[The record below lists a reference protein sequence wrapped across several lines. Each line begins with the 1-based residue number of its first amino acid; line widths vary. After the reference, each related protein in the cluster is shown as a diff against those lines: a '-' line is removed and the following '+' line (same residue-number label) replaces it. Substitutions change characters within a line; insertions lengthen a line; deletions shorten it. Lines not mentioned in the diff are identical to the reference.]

1 MSLRNYQA
9 PTALLFILVL
19 TSCAGIRTKN
29 FKKQTPTQA
38 IKSFKAETKQIYSGN
53 TSKYE
58 EDFLPDL
65 NHELVRHW
73 EDYFK
78 GRGKMGF
85 QTFLNNGEKYRP
97 MIEKIFDEHNL
108 PRSLYYVGL
117 IESGYIV
124 RARSHAA
131 AVGPWQFIKGTA
143 KRYGLRVN
151 SSIDERQNI
160 YKSTQ
165 AAALYFQDL
174 YNIFGSWELAL
185 SAYNAGEY
193 GIIRRIRGANTRD
206 YYKLSAMK
214 KLPKETRNYVPKVIA
229 AMKVAREAKSHN
241 IKISAPTVNPYLSTT
256 SHKISGSIGVNQ
268 LANQLSISP
277 TTLRQLNA
285 DIKGSHIPHMGKA
298 GFYVYL
304 PKNRKYNFSNI
315 KTSKRATRSL
325 RIRSRK
331 VASTGNF
338 EKHTVR
344 KNETLSSI
352 SRRYNVTMRTLR
364 RLNKIKGSKI
374 YVGQKINLPTL
385 STKTVVN
392 YSYTVKKGDHLTK
405 IANIFNTGPSKL
417 KRMNKLSKGTI
428 YPGQKLKVPAHKKRY
443 HIVKRGEALIRI
455 AKKYKKELA
464 EIKDLNGLK
473 RGTIYP
479 GQKILVE
486 LVNM

>member
-1 MSLRNYQA
+1 MQNRNYR
-9 PTALLFILVL
+9 ILSVL
-19 TSCAGIRTKN
+19 SLTLIVTSCAGIQRKYSSN
-29 FKKQTPTQA
+29 KTPTQE
-38 IKSFKAETKQIYSGN
+38 IRSFTAETKEIISV
-53 TSKYE
+53 SKAD
-58 EDFLPDL
+58 EDFLPHI
-65 NHELVRHW
+65 NNRLVKKW
-73 EDYFK
+73 VEYFS

-97 MIEKIFDEHNL
+97 MIEKIFEEHNL
-108 PRSLYYVGL
+108 PKSLYYVGL

-151 SSIDERQNI
+151 RSIDERQNI

-206 YYKLSAMK
+206 FYKLSTLK
-214 KLPKETRNYVPKVIA
+214 VLPKETRNYVPKVMA
-229 AMKVAREAKSHN
+229 AMKVAREARQHS
-241 IKISAPTVNPYLSTT
+241 IKVTTPLVNPYIGTT
-256 SHKISGSIGVNQ
+256 SHRISGSIGVNQ

-285 DIKGSHIPHMGKA
+285 DIKGNRIPYMGKA

-315 KTSKRATRSL
+315 KTSNRVSKSLVKRTRN
-325 RIRSRK
+325 
-331 VASTGNF
+331 VASTKSF
-338 EKHTVR
+338 EKHIVR

-352 SRRYNVTMRTLR
+352 SKRYNVTMRTLKR
-364 RLNKIKGSKI
+364 MNKIKGSNI
-374 YVGQKINLPTL
+374 YIGQKINLPNL
-385 STKTVVN
+385 SKTIVK

-405 IANIFNTGPSKL
+405 IANFFNTKPRSL
-417 KRMNKLSKGTI
+417 KKMNSLSKGTI
-428 YPGQKLKVPAHKKRY
+428 YPGQKLKVPAHKQRF
-443 HIVKRGEALIRI
+443 HVVRSGEALIRI
-455 AKKYKKELA
+455 ARKYNKQLA
-464 EIKDLNGLK
+464 EIKDLNNLRK
-473 RGTIYP
+473 GTIYP
-479 GQKILVE
+479 GQKLIVE
-486 LVNM
+486 LETM